1 MFDVLN
7 AREQGMILPERNSF
21 KREDVMETSS
31 RLSQTDSR
39 NPSSPEKN
47 IRASMSHD
55 REHHHR
61 ATPETPHAS
70 HQVSKGS
77 PSLKSDGPLRIALL
91 LSNPKSLQ
99 ALSHLEHIPGIEI
112 VGVADQPVP
121 DQEPDQKQERPYPF
135 GTPSTLLINQ
145 TSPHV
150 LLDFT
155 GDPHTQPLGEQYPL
169 ADTEIPGPYTA
180 SLLEK
185 MVEHKNGLD
194 QQMAQIEKL
203 ANVGT
208 LASGILH
215 DINNPLYVILG
226 FSENLLEEKISGTV
240 RDQALEILQAT
251 KRIITMCEDLN
262 LYARQRTPKE
272 CTMVDLTAQLEE
284 AMKVARFSVGL
295 ENILVVRAYSA
306 HPMILARPEEI
317 IQIFVNLIIN
327 ALQAMDGRGTLTL
340 EAVCTDL
347 VATIT
352 IKDTGPGIP
361 QEYMRKIFEPFFT
374 TKPPGKGTG
383 LGLHSVRSLVHQCGG
398 QILIKSMVGEG
409 TTFHLEFPLAP
420 DSTPSPNA

>member
-1 MFDVLN
+1 
-7 AREQGMILPERNSF
+7 
-21 KREDVMETSS
+21 
-31 RLSQTDSR
+31 
-39 NPSSPEKN
+39 
-47 IRASMSHD
+47 
-55 REHHHR
+55 
-61 ATPETPHAS
+61 
-70 HQVSKGS
+70 
-77 PSLKSDGPLRIALL
+77 
-91 LSNPKSLQ
+91 
-99 ALSHLEHIPGIEI
+99 
-112 VGVADQPVP
+112 
-121 DQEPDQKQERPYPF
+121 
-135 GTPSTLLINQ
+135 
-145 TSPHV
+145 
-150 LLDFT
+150 
-155 GDPHTQPLGEQYPL
+155 
-169 ADTEIPGPYTA
+169 
-180 SLLEK
+180 
-185 MVEHKNGLD
+185 
-194 QQMAQIEKL
+194 
-203 ANVGT
+203 
-208 LASGILH
+208 
-215 DINNPLYVILG
+215 
-226 FSENLLEEKISGTV
+226 
-240 RDQALEILQAT
+240 
-251 KRIITMCEDLN
+251 MCEDLN